1 MSIDRYDVR
10 RLETKPITSTSVR
23 KRVNLM
29 GVGGVGSNL
38 ARTICRQAHRFA
50 VRIFD
55 HDEVELHNL
64 NRTSMFTMHDAM
76 HKIKK
81 VNAIRNR
88 AGVLAAK
95 VGAEN
100 PVVDATNIMTNSESE
115 FDIGVIID
123 ARDTLDPNKIP
134 KGTWL
139 KLAYD
144 GGSDVSF
151 TWLPVVV
158 ADKVFDLNAHRSN
171 TYEVVPSFYV
181 PAALLG
187 VLALRF
193 LEFPNFAEI
202 TELRAGTFSCSLDEI
217 VDSISYKWESDDG
230 ESSEETES
238 DG

>member
-1 MSIDRYDVR
+1 MSITREEVR
-10 RLETKPITSTSVR
+10 KLETRPITTSNVR

-38 ARTICRQAHRFA
+38 VRTICRDAARFA
-50 VRIFD
+50 VRIYD

-64 NRTSMFTMHDAM
+64 NRTSMFKLSDAVAQ
-76 HKIKK
+76 KKK
-81 VNAIRNR
+81 VYAIRDR
-88 AGVLAAK
+88 AEEMGR
-95 VGAEN
+95 GNYFSN
-100 PVVDATNIMTNSESE
+100 PIISAQVMQTDRDSE
-115 FDIGVIID
+115 FDQGVIID
-123 ARDTLDPNKIP
+123 ARDTLDPLKVPP
-134 KGTWL
+134 KTWL

-158 ADKVFDLNAHRSN
+158 ADKVFDMNAGRSN

-193 LEFPNFAEI
+193 MEFPNFLEI
-202 TELRAGTFSCSLDEI
+202 TELRAGTFSCSLDDL
-217 VDSISYKWESDDG
+217 VDTVSYQWESGD
-230 ESSEETES
+230 EEEREPPEP
-238 DG
+238 GG

>member
-1 MSIDRYDVR
+1 MSIDRTEVR
-10 RLETKPITSTSVR
+10 KLETKPVTVTAVR

-50 VRIFD
+50 VRVFD

-76 HKIKK
+76 NKVKK
-81 VNAIRNR
+81 VHAIRNR
-88 AGVLAAK
+88 AGVLASK
-95 VGAEN
+95 RSAEN
-100 PVVDATNIMTNSESE
+100 PVVDATNLMTDRDSE

-171 TYEVVPSFYV
+171 TYEVVPSFSV

-202 TELRAGTFSCSLDEI
+202 TDLRAGTFSCSLDEI
-217 VDSISYKWESDDG
+217 VDSVSYKWENDDE
-230 ESSEETES
+230 ESSETTGS
-238 DG
+238 DR